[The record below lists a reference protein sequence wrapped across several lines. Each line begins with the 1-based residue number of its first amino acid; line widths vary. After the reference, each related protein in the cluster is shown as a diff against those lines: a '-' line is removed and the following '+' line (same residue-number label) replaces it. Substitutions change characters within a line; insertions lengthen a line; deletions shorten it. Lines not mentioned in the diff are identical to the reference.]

1 MNKKKAVTRKGCWS
15 YHHLQQD
22 THTTQLFI
30 FLLLVSGGLSYL
42 IYLYVPPYW
51 RLLSILAVISWSVI
65 EFRKRTHQTS
75 EKIIMDEKYLTLS
88 RKGITYKI
96 PFTNLHNPS
105 LESASLQLTNNDGSA
120 HTPVIRLKF
129 HWTHPMDLKI
139 LTQNKQIVLES
150 IPSDKIQATQL
161 DKNNSPDL
169 SPNFRVLSKDSC
181 KFLETLKHRI
191 ESCRE
196 TST

>member
-22 THTTQLFI
+22 THITQLFI
-30 FLLLVSGGLSYL
+30 FLLLVNGGFSCL
-42 IYLYVPPYW
+42 IYLYIPPYW
-51 RLLSILAVISWSVI
+51 RLLSILAVISWSII
-65 EFRKRTHQTS
+65 EFRKRTHKAS

-96 PFTNLHNPS
+96 PFSNLHNPS
-105 LESASLQLTNNDGSA
+105 LESTSLQLTSNGGSV

-129 HWTHPMDLKI
+129 HWIRPMDLKI
-139 LTQNKQIVLES
+139 LTQDKEIVLES
-150 IPSDKIQATQL
+150 IPSDKIQAIQL

-181 KFLETLKHRI
+181 KFLEILKHRI